1 MQNNGASQDR
11 AADQDRRGPQDRLAA
26 RVAELAGVTGRT
38 VAVAESLTGGM
49 IATAL
54 AAAEG
59 AGDWFRGALVAY
71 AGEVKHE
78 LLGVPDGPVVSAE
91 AAWAMARGV
100 RRLLG
105 ADVGVAVT
113 GVGGPT
119 WQDGRSPGTVF
130 IAVAATPDEGAAGD
144 GAGGVGAG
152 GDPAAAHHEL
162 PGEPVQV
169 CAASAE
175 LALQMLLDR
184 LDRLRRA
191 DAAADEER
199 AANPT

>member
-11 AADQDRRGPQDRLAA
+11 PADQDRRGPQDRLGA
-26 RVAELAGVTGRT
+26 RVAELAGSTGRT

-49 IATAL
+49 IAAAL

-144 GAGGVGAG
+144 GAGG
-152 GDPAAAHHEL
+152 DPAAAHHEL

-191 DAAADEER
+191 DADATDEV